1 MPEDRYHRGLA
12 AEASIADNL
21 LLGSHGRPPASK
33 GGLLDMTAVNR
44 RARDLVTRFGIRT
57 SDPSRPARTLSG
69 GNAQRVVIAREF
81 DQPRPLIVAAQP
93 TRGID
98 IAASEFVRSEI
109 LRRRNE
115 GAGVLLISAD
125 LAEILSLADRIVV
138 LYRGRIVG
146 ELAGA
151 EATEMNVGLLM
162 AGVRPRGVDEPP
174 DLAVRRARSRRG
186 AGCDRADRRP
196 GTSMSVS
203 TALDRAAR
211 WDARGVL
218 VAVLVP
224 IVAIALA
231 LAIGGFV
238 VILAARIRGRPTSS
252 CSAARSGRRAT
263 SPQRSLAASRS

>member
-1 MPEDRYHRGLA
+1 M
-12 AEASIADNL
+12 
-21 LLGSHGRPPASK
+21 
-33 GGLLDMTAVNR
+33 
-44 RARDLVTRFGIRT
+44 
-57 SDPSRPARTLSG
+57 
-69 GNAQRVVIAREF
+69 
-81 DQPRPLIVAAQP
+81 
-93 TRGID
+93 
-98 IAASEFVRSEI
+98 
-109 LRRRNE
+109 
-115 GAGVLLISAD
+115 LLISAD

-174 DLAVRRARSRRG
+174 DPPFERARSRRG

-196 GTSMSVS
+196 GTSMSGS
-203 TALDRAAR
+203 TASIGPAR

-238 VILAARIRGRPTSS
+238 VILAGADPWAAYVELFRGAVGTPGNL
-252 CSAARSGRRAT
+252 SATVARSVPDRDHGPRDGLRVPCRRV
-263 SPQRSLAASRS
+263 QHRR